1 MKIVDQLADAPIVPG
16 GVDVD
21 RPVDDT
27 GNWIR
32 QRTSKL
38 VDPAAPTGQRL
49 RDENAETGDVRPG
62 GDLARADRDPE
73 VRQVGVAFVVEQDV
87 VRVDVAVYHAGAVRC
102 LEGVAQLIDHRHGL
116 GGGERAVFE
125 DGGKVPAAHET
136 HDQIGRVRLTPI
148 VVQRD
153 DVWMLERRDDLCFG
167 LETADEGRIVG
178 EVGTDDLDRH
188 LATDGGLVG
197 AVGRPRR
204 TCTDLLPQLVPTHC
218 WPGLRHRAPHGCAG
232 SDLERLVPGDD
243 LLLELAKPR
252 RRLDTELLTEP

>member
-1 MKIVDQLADAPIVPG
+1 MQIVDQVADASVAPG

-21 RPVDDT
+21 RAVDDA
-27 GNWIR
+27 GNRIR
-32 QRTSKL
+32 QRLSKL
-38 VDPAAPTGQRL
+38 VDLAAPTGQRL
-49 RDENAETGDVRPG
+49 RDENAEAGDVRPG

-87 VRVDVAVYHAGAVRC
+87 VRVDVAVYDAGAVRG
-102 LEGVAQLIDHRHGL
+102 LEGVAELIDHRHGL

-125 DGGKVPAAHET
+125 DGGQVPAAHQT
-136 HDQIGRVRLTPI
+136 HDQIGRVRLTPV

-153 DVWMLERRDDLCFG
+153 DVRMLERRDDLCFG

-188 LATDGGLVG
+188 LATDSGLVG

-204 TCTDLLPQLVPTHC
+204 TGTDLLPQLVPAHC
-218 WPGLRHRAPHGCAG
+218 RPGLRHRAPHGSRAIG
-232 SDLERLVPGDD
+232 SR
-243 LLLELAKPR
+243 APR
-252 RRLDTELLTEP
+252 PR